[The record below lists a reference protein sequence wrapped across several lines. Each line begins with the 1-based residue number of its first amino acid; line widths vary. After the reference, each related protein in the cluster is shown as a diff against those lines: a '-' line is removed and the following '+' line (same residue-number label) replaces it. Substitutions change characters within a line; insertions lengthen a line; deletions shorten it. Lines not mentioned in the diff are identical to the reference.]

1 MHTYIIRRILISI
14 PLLFGLLTINFFLI
28 HAAPGDP
35 TDIFYNPDMDPE
47 ARDNIL
53 RIYGLDQ
60 PLGVQYLM
68 YIQGIAL

>member
-35 TDIFYNPDMDPE
+35 TDIFYNPDTL
-47 ARDNIL
+47 AR
-53 RIYGLDQ
+53 
-60 PLGVQYLM
+60 
-68 YIQGIAL
+68 YIA